1 MLSAIALG
9 RVGFG
14 LMLIVAFSLGLAGV
28 LTGIG
33 ILFVYSSRWMG
44 ELSSGRMRRFGPGAR
59 LLPIAS
65 ALFVTAAGL
74 VITGQAMIQTGFLR

>member
-33 ILFVYSSRWMG
+33 LLFVYSSRWIG
-44 ELSSGRMRRFGPGAR
+44 QLSSGRIRRFGPGVR

-65 ALFVTAAGL
+65 ALFVTTAGL
-74 VITGQAMIQTGFLR
+74 VITGQAMIQTGLLR